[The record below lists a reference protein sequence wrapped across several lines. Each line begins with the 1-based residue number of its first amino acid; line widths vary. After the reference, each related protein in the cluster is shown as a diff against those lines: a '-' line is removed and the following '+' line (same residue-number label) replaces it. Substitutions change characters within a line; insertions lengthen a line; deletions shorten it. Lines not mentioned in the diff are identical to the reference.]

1 MTINFAQC
9 GNYKFLTTNVF
20 IIATKIVICKVIIPF
35 KGYWQVH
42 LSEAI
47 CPEVFYKKAGL
58 KKFTWKHQR
67 QCFFFNKVASLIVT
81 KLLTHQWPLSHYI
94 ETSQFICEW
103 LVFFYFRNIAPQWF
117 AVCTHSFRFFI
128 IETIENQNKPHL
140 KFQAIKGSF

>member
-1 MTINFAQC
+1 MFHENTFASCHMTINFAQC

-47 CPEVFYKKAGL
+47 CPEVFYKKADL

-81 KLLTHQWPLSHYI
+81 KHTNSSMTTFPLYRNQSIYLRMTGLFLFPEYCAAMVCSLHAFFSLLHH
-94 ETSQFICEW
+94 
-103 LVFFYFRNIAPQWF
+103 RNNRK
-117 AVCTHSFRFFI
+117 S
-128 IETIENQNKPHL
+128 K
-140 KFQAIKGSF
+140 